1 MRTTNTIVFTLFLS
15 SAQAFSPGFGIAQH
29 SPFVAATTC
38 LFSSPLDG
46 LNREIAKSDD
56 DEAPMTKAEQKEAAK
71 EMKAEMKKLK
81 DEAAA
86 AAKEE

>member
-15 SAQAFSPGFGIAQH
+15 SAQAFSPGLFGIAR
-29 SPFVAATTC
+29 SPFAATPTC

-46 LNREIAKSDD
+46 MNREIAKSDD
-56 DEAPMTKAEQKEAAK
+56 DDEAPTKAEQKEAAK

-81 DEAAA
+81 EEAAA